1 MHQLRSH
8 TPNTATNADAA
19 VVTTSSSASMC
30 LIHVKPEPGSDTER
44 GRHLP
49 PRIVTERRS
58 SRARHGSVSRGG
70 SIRRSRNSVR
80 ESRNSVIETIQ
91 IPPPPSSIGGGAIIR
106 ETQIIQTR
114 PPPLSHHTVVKYDA
128 RNRSRSRHREDTSEY
143 RGSHASVISTAS
155 RDRRGREREY
165 YIDQGRSPRNSYRR
179 LTAED
184 ALRSSGGG
192 AEILGYN
199 NFHGRR
205 SGSVNYVNP
214 RHSHRSVRSTG
225 GGRMSR
231 ERVVVV
237 DTEGGYSR

>member
-1 MHQLRSH
+1 
-8 TPNTATNADAA
+8 
-19 VVTTSSSASMC
+19 MC
-30 LIHVKPEPGSDTER
+30 LIRVKPELDSDTER
-44 GRHLP
+44 NHHLT

-58 SRARHGSVSRGG
+58 SRVQHGSASRGG
-70 SIRRSRNSVR
+70 SIRRSRSSVR
-80 ESRNSVIETIQ
+80 GSRSSVIETIQ
-91 IPPPPSSIGGGAIIR
+91 IPPLSSAIGGGGGIIR

-114 PPPLSHHTVVKYDA
+114 PPPLSHHAVVKHDA
-128 RNRSRSRHREDTSEY
+128 RHRSRSRHREATSEY

-155 RDRRGREREY
+155 HDRRGREREY
-165 YIDQGRSPRNSYRR
+165 YIDQGRSPRSSYRR

-184 ALRSSGGG
+184 ALRNGG

-225 GGRMSR
+225 GAGRMSR

-237 DTEGGYSR
+237 ETEGGYNR